1 MEDKAYKSVDE
12 ITPHIMVS
20 ITQAEYEKL
29 FGVPYHMMANVSFNY
44 IGAWMTKNDFHRG
57 IKRWETLEHPNPSEH
72 EDRQTLIAEYKEAIE
87 VQDIREDLRE
97 EMELGERVSEKLRK
111 EKADLKK
118 KASDDAQLALAELYE
133 AQSKYKEVCNERDGY
148 SNRLKKLKV
157 LADERIK
164 QINNLNPLQCIMRKL
179 FRLP

>member
-29 FGVPYHMMANVSFNY
+29 FGVPYHMMANVSFYY

-118 KASDDAQLALAELYE
+118 KASELMPSTGVAAEL
-133 AQSKYKEVCNERDGY
+133 
-148 SNRLKKLKV
+148 
-157 LADERIK
+157 
-164 QINNLNPLQCIMRKL
+164 
-179 FRLP
+179 